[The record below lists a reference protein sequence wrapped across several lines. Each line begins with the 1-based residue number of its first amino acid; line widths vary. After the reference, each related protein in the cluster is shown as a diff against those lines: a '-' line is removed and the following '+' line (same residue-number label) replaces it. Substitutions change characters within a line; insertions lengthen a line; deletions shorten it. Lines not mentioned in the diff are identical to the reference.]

1 MFSRTVAVLRLPIH
15 GLVLRVAS
23 VFAVAGTL
31 LTMAP
36 PAAEA
41 HAGHGFTLELYRL
54 HAFTTTGDPGSDEP
68 YVLMAAVNLLTREV
82 FVRRTS
88 VFGDVDD
95 GESRYETKRV
105 WGPLDTVAPFPG
117 DNPDNLVVVVVPMEH
132 DDCNASAV
140 MARLRD
146 GLRVRMDELASIPAV
161 LPRDFIVEQLLD
173 KAHGITRIACLFWE
187 PWKTTDDEIA
197 APRELRI
204 TSVDV
209 AEAHSGTPVEKVL
222 LHSGEGVYKTYFR
235 LVAAGTP
242 MLASTSS
249 VAPISGIAAP

>member
-1 MFSRTVAVLRLPIH
+1 VLSLPLH

-23 VFAVAGTL
+23 LFAVPGML
-31 LTMAP
+31 LTIAP

-41 HAGHGFTLELYRL
+41 HSGHGYTLELYRL

-68 YVLMAAVNLLTREV
+68 YVLMAVNLITREV
-82 FVRRTS
+82 AERLTS

-95 GESRYETKRV
+95 GESRNETKRV
-105 WGPLDTVAPFPG
+105 WGPLDTVAPSPG

-132 DDCNASAV
+132 DNCNESAV

-161 LPRDFIVEQLLD
+161 LPRDFIVAQLLEE
-173 KAHGITRIACLFWE
+173 AHGITRISCLLWE
-187 PWKTTDDEIA
+187 PWKTQDDEIA

-209 AEAHSGTPVEKVL
+209 AEAHGGTPVEKVL
-222 LHSGEGVYKTYFR
+222 LHSGAGVYKTYFR
-235 LVAAGTP
+235 LLAAGTP
-242 MLASTSS
+242 MLASNTTA
-249 VAPISGIAAP
+249 APGSDIAAP

>member
-1 MFSRTVAVLRLPIH
+1 VFPRTIALPIH
-15 GLVLRVAS
+15 VLRVAS
-23 VFAVAGTL
+23 VLALCSVL

-36 PAAEA
+36 PAAQA
-41 HAGHGFTLELYRL
+41 HSGHGFTLELHRL

-132 DDCNASAV
+132 DNCNESVV
-140 MARLRD
+140 MSRLRD

-161 LPRDFIVEQLLD
+161 LPRDYIVAQLLD
-173 KAHGITRIACLFWE
+173 KADGITRIACIVWE
-187 PWKTTDDEIA
+187 PWKTTDDRIA
-197 APRELRI
+197 PPRELRI

-222 LHSGEGVYKTYFR
+222 LHSGAGVAVYKTYFR

-249 VAPISGIAAP
+249 AAPISGIAAP

>member
-1 MFSRTVAVLRLPIH
+1 VLSLPIH

-23 VFAVAGTL
+23 VFAVAGML

-36 PAAEA
+36 PPAAEA
-41 HAGHGFTLELYRL
+41 HSGHGYTLELYRL

-68 YVLMAAVNLLTREV
+68 YVLMAAVNLITREV

-132 DDCNASAV
+132 DSCNESAV

-146 GLRVRMDELASIPAV
+146 GLRVQMDELASIPAV
-161 LPRDFIVEQLLD
+161 LPRDFIVAQLLD
-173 KAHGITRIACLFWE
+173 KAHGITRIACLVWE

-242 MLASTSS
+242 MLAGNTS
-249 VAPISGIAAP
+249 VAPISDIAAP